1 VNAGNTNDTV
11 TANQVVVKRA
21 LVSVSDKTGVVE
33 FAQGL
38 VELGI
43 EIISTGG
50 TAKSLREAGIEVRS
64 VSDITGFPEI
74 MDGRVKTLHPLLHAA
89 LLARRDDPA
98 HMAAATEHEVQWIDL
113 VCVNLYPFEQV
124 SSRKGVSDL
133 EVIENIDIG
142 GPTMIRASAKNH
154 AFVATVV
161 NPESYIPVLAE
172 LKSSGNQ
179 LSAATRRNLAG
190 QAFARTSA
198 YDTAISAWF
207 AQNQLGDSG
216 ADSTETHPQR
226 LTRTFEKRQDL
237 SYGENPHQIAS
248 YYAES
253 GARVD
258 LLTRFEQL
266 AGKDL
271 SYNNLLDLDAV
282 RRIVDEFDEPACV
295 IVKHNNPC
303 GVAVGPDPLSAYR
316 RAFAC
321 DPLSAFGGVIAF
333 NREVD
338 GPVARALMDQFVEV
352 LAAPGYSSE
361 ALEIMSAKP
370 NIRILSDHD
379 AGGSHTAP
387 EHREVMGGLLV
398 QDRDTGQVGREGMQV
413 VSKRQPTEQEW
424 EDMLFAW
431 VVARNV
437 KSNAIVFAKGGATL
451 AVGAGQMS
459 RVDSARIAVAKAT
472 ESLEGTAVASDAFFP
487 FADGP
492 KEAIDAGATCVIQP
506 GGSIRDEEVI
516 AACDEAG
523 VVLVMTGRRHF
534 RH

>member
-1 VNAGNTNDTV
+1 MSTGNTSETV
-11 TANQVVVKRA
+11 PANEVVVRRA
-21 LVSVSDKTGVVE
+21 LLSVSDKTGLVE
-33 FAQGL
+33 FATGL
-38 VELGI
+38 VGLGV

-50 TAKSLREAGIEVRS
+50 TARALREAGLDVRS

-98 HMAAATEHEVQWIDL
+98 HMAAAVEHEVQWIDL
-113 VCVNLYPFEQV
+113 VCVNLYPFELV
-124 SSRKGVSDL
+124 SSRDGVSDA

-142 GPTMIRASAKNH
+142 GPTMVRASAKNH

-161 NPESYIPVLAE
+161 NPDSYGPVLDE
-172 LKSSGNQ
+172 LTANGNR
-179 LSAATRRNLAG
+179 LSADTRRGLAG
-190 QAFARTSA
+190 QAFARTAA
-198 YDTAISAWF
+198 YDSAIAAWF
-207 AQNQLGDSG
+207 AGPG
-216 ADSTETHPQR
+216 APGEPEPGHPQR
-226 LTRTFEKRQDL
+226 IVRSFVKRQDL
-237 SYGENPHQIAS
+237 SYGENPHQVAS
-248 YYAES
+248 YYADDGGDS
-253 GARVD
+253 D

-266 AGKDL
+266 SGKDL

-303 GVAVGPDPLSAYR
+303 GVAIGPDALSAYR
-316 RAFAC
+316 RAFDC

-333 NREVD
+333 NREID
-338 GPVARALMDQFVEV
+338 STLAEALMGQFIEV
-352 LAAPGYSSE
+352 LAAPAFSAE
-361 ALEIMSAKP
+361 AIEVMSAKP
-370 NIRILSDHD
+370 NIRILVDHD
-379 AGGSHTAP
+379 PGGAHTAP
-387 EHREVMGGLLV
+387 EHREVYGGLLV
-398 QDRDTGQVGREGMQV
+398 QDRDTGQAGRDGMKV
-413 VSKRQPTEQEW
+413 VSKRQPTEEEW

-459 RVDSARIAVAKAT
+459 RVDSARIAVSKAQ
-472 ESLEGTAVASDAFFP
+472 ESLEGSAVASDAFFP

-492 KEAIDAGATCVIQP
+492 KEAIEAGATCVIQP
-506 GGSIRDEEVI
+506 GGSIRDQEVI
-516 AACDEAG
+516 DACDEAG